1 MLDLNAELES
11 AKTRILEI
19 QKSIIS
25 QTQVLRRLSD
35 RGMDQVLSER
45 MLEVRRYYLP
55 RAIAHAGLIEHRIAK
70 RLQLEKI
77 SERSEKAAELENN
90 LA

>member
-11 AKTRILEI
+11 AKSRILEI
-19 QKSIIS
+19 HKSIIS

-35 RGMDQVLSER
+35 RGMDKVLSER

-55 RAIAHAGLIEHRIAK
+55 RAIAYAGLIEYRIAK

-77 SERSEKAAELENN
+77 SERSEKAVELENN

>member
-1 MLDLNAELES
+1 MS
-11 AKTRILEI
+11 AGGALARA
-19 QKSIIS
+19 

-35 RGMDQVLSER
+35 RGMDKALSER

-55 RAIAHAGLIEHRIAK
+55 RAIAHAGLIEYRIAT
-70 RLQLEKI
+70 RL
-77 SERSEKAAELENN
+77 ERSEKAAELENN